1 MKNSRGRII
10 AQLDLCSKLPTSDL
24 IPLINQRISPPSP
37 LTEADI
43 FIRAM
48 FILSDQTN
56 AYGGRFPSNEHP
68 RLAELLVDSPVLV
81 GHRRDL
87 LPIGRTFHAA
97 CVTQDG
103 RNWVKSYFYW
113 LKSAEGAETLRDNI
127 DAGIYK
133 ECSIGFVYGLPECSI
148 CGKDIRVCPHEPM
161 QSYAVNGEPT
171 DCHFNYRQID
181 RVLETSLVY
190 RGAIPDTSITRD
202 LAITKVSSSDEPLRI
217 DSLDDLPPSAR
228 YLITPRYE
236 GIDVRLKNLPHGFI
250 AARLTGEEILL
261 PLDNLTTSEL
271 GSKDRLARLV
281 GYRGRERSTTQQLE
295 RYLSGAHAAV
305 NRATLFLYP
314 LSEEEN
320 GLLQKPIESLGCRFI
335 RSRFVTRQ
343 QVQQAVDDL
352 TTREGVEIHVIDQT
366 QENIRFLYQPRGRDG
381 QQIPTLRLARMS
393 HSDDWLLDINTDQPR
408 QFVIRQFD
416 IARFRQ
422 SARFVADQILPPMR
436 IPVDPRMQLTWRSAT
451 QTQRDNALALD
462 VGERQGGVL
471 RIQPIRIEGKSR
483 YLFYRVDRPSP
494 QTKERR

>member
-10 AQLDLCSKLPTSDL
+10 AQLDLNSPLPIADL
-24 IPLINQRISPPSP
+24 VPLINQRINPPTP
-37 LTEADI
+37 VTEADI
-43 FIRAM
+43 YIRAM

-56 AYGGRFPSNEHP
+56 AYGGRFPSDEHP
-68 RLAELLVDSPVLV
+68 RLADLLVDSPVLV

-87 LPIGRTFHAA
+87 LPIGRTFHAL

-202 LAITKVSSSDEPLRI
+202 LAITKASGADEPLRI
-217 DSLDDLPPSAR
+217 DSLDDLPPATR

-236 GIDVRLKNLPHGFI
+236 GIDIRLKNLPHGFV
-250 AARLTGEEILL
+250 AARLTGEEIPL
-261 PLDNLTTSEL
+261 PLDNLTDLEL
-271 GSKDRLARLV
+271 GSRDRLARLV
-281 GYRGRERSTTQQLE
+281 GYRGRERSTSAQLE

-314 LSEEEN
+314 LSEQET
-320 GLLQKPIESLGCRFI
+320 GLLLKPIESLDCRFI
-335 RSRFVTRQ
+335 RSRFVTRPQ
-343 QVQQAVDDL
+343 IQQAVDDL
-352 TTREGVEIHVIDQT
+352 ATREGVEIHLIDQT
-366 QENIRFLYQPRGRDG
+366 QSNGRFLYQPREHNA
-381 QQIPTLRLARMS
+381 QQIPILRLARMS

-408 QFVIRQFD
+408 QFIIRQFD
-416 IARFRQ
+416 IARFRH

-436 IPVDPRMQLTWRSAT
+436 IPVDPKMQLSWRSAKL
-451 QTQRDNALALD
+451 TQRDNALSLE

-471 RIQPIRIEGKSR
+471 RIQPIRIEGKPR
-483 YLFYRVDRPSP
+483 YLFYRADRPVSRS
-494 QTKERR
+494 KENL